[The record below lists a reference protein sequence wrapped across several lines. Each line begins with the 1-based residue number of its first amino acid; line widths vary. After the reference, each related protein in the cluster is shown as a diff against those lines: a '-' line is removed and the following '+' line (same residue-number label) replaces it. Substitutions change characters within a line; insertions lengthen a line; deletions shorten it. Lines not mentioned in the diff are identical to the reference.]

1 MNQTPEAA
9 RQTLYPIR
17 EVSRLTGVNPI
28 TLRAWERRYGLLV
41 PHRTDGGHRLY
52 SLQDIERVRS
62 VTQWIARGVPVSK
75 VAGILDRGDV
85 DEAEAPLDDG
95 AFSRYDFW
103 QQRLDQALLQGDP
116 LLLER
121 LYAQLLTEVPLVTAL
136 VSVLRPLHRRQIGG
150 SASAALLDSFLR
162 GRLAQRAGYLEPGH
176 VTLLL
181 VNLQGREAELDMLMV
196 AVLLREI
203 GVNLLLLGDAP
214 DVGSLL
220 PLVEHST
227 TAAVVLFSD
236 QALDRRLLSQS
247 LPRLNQGVACPV
259 AMAGS
264 CCALQ
269 EDELAALGISRLGE
283 VGQALM
289 HRARQLLAGRFD
301 A

>member
-75 VAGILDRGDV
+75 VAGILDREDV

-95 AFSRYDFW
+95 AFSRYDVW

-116 LLLER
+116 F
-121 LYAQLLTEVPLVTAL
+121 AA
-136 VSVLRPLHRRQIGG
+136 G
-150 SASAALLDSFLR
+150 SALRAADDR
-162 GRLAQRAGYLEPGH
+162 GAAGDGPGLCAAATAPSSEWRVGIRVAARQFPARAPGATSR
-176 VTLLL
+176 VS
-181 VNLQGREAELDMLMV
+181 G
-196 AVLLREI
+196 
-203 GVNLLLLGDAP
+203 
-214 DVGSLL
+214 
-220 PLVEHST
+220 
-227 TAAVVLFSD
+227 
-236 QALDRRLLSQS
+236 
-247 LPRLNQGVACPV
+247 
-259 AMAGS
+259 AG
-264 CCALQ
+264 AR
-269 EDELAALGISRLGE
+269 DLAAD
-283 VGQALM
+283 QP
-289 HRARQLLAGRFD
+289 AG

>member
-75 VAGILDRGDV
+75 VAGILDREDV
-85 DEAEAPLDDG
+85 DEAEAPLDEG

-121 LYAQLLTEVPLVTAL
+121 LYAQLMTEVPLVTAL
-136 VSVLRPLHRRQIGG
+136 VSVLRPLHRRQSGG
-150 SASAALLDSFLR
+150 VGIRVAARQFP
-162 GRLAQRAGYLEPGH
+162 ARAPGATSR
-176 VTLLL
+176 VS
-181 VNLQGREAELDMLMV
+181 G
-196 AVLLREI
+196 
-203 GVNLLLLGDAP
+203 
-214 DVGSLL
+214 
-220 PLVEHST
+220 
-227 TAAVVLFSD
+227 
-236 QALDRRLLSQS
+236 
-247 LPRLNQGVACPV
+247 
-259 AMAGS
+259 AG
-264 CCALQ
+264 AR
-269 EDELAALGISRLGE
+269 DLAADQPAG
-283 VGQALM
+283 
-289 HRARQLLAGRFD
+289 ARG
-301 A
+301 

>member
-75 VAGILDRGDV
+75 VAGILDREDV
-85 DEAEAPLDDG
+85 DEAEAPLDEG

-136 VSVLRPLHRRQIGG
+136 VSVLRPLHRRLPKFGFT
-150 SASAALLDSFLR
+150 SK
-162 GRLAQRAGYLEPGH
+162 LAM
-176 VTLLL
+176 VT
-181 VNLQGREAELDMLMV
+181 AEIRTSELN
-196 AVLLREI
+196 AV
-203 GVNLLLLGDAP
+203 DA
-214 DVGSLL
+214 
-220 PLVEHST
+220 E
-227 TAAVVLFSD
+227 VVDL
-236 QALDRRLLSQS
+236 QALKDANIIGNKFVRAKIVLSGDVTKAVTVKG
-247 LPRLNQGVACPV
+247 LAVTKGARA
-259 AMAGS
+259 AIEAAGGKI
-264 CCALQ
+264 
-269 EDELAALGISRLGE
+269 ED
-283 VGQALM
+283 
-289 HRARQLLAGRFD
+289 
-301 A
+301 

>member
-17 EVSRLTGVNPI
+17 EVARLTGVNPI

-85 DEAEAPLDDG
+85 DEPEVVLDDA

-103 QQRLDQALLQGDP
+103 LQRLDQALLQGDP

-121 LYAQLLTEVPLVTAL
+121 LYAQLMTEVPLVTAL
-136 VSVLRPLHRRQIGG
+136 VSILRPLHRRQSAS

-162 GRLAQRAGYLEPGH
+162 ARLAQRAGHLESGQ

-181 VNLQGREAELDMLMV
+181 INLQGREAELDLLMV

-203 GVNLLLLGDAP
+203 GVNLLVLGEAP
-214 DVGSLL
+214 DLGTLL
-220 PLVEHST
+220 PLVEHS
-227 TAAVVLFSD
+227 AAAALVLFSE
-236 QALDRRLLSQS
+236 QSLERRLLTQS

-269 EDELAALGISRLGE
+269 EEEFAELGVSRLGE
-283 VGQALM
+283 AGQALM
-289 HRARQLLAGRFD
+289 DRARQMLAGRFD